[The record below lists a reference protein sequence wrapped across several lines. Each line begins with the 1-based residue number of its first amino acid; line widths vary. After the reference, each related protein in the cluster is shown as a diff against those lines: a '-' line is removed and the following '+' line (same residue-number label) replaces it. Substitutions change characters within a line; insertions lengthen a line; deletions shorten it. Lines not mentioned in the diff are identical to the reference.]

1 VSFLVTAGEDGIG
14 AGARSTYGR
23 GERQGGIVQY
33 KINGKRLGSL
43 PIRTWKIDDIL
54 SLTNK
59 QLSFIVL
66 RTLGNRKSTRG
77 IPLSINDIDKRISVL
92 LTKKPSPYDLRKM
105 AVRMIQ
111 RKNAEAQVNT
121 DSGHI

>member
-1 VSFLVTAGEDGIG
+1 VSFLVSAGEDGIG

-66 RTLGNRKSTRG
+66 KILGNRKSTG
-77 IPLSINDIDKRISVL
+77 WIPLSINDIDGSISGL
-92 LTKKPSPYDLRKM
+92 FTRKYGLYDLRKI

-111 RKNAEAQVNT
+111 RKNVEAEVNT